1 MKEITIFL
9 IDDNLYF
16 LNAAI
21 DFIETNPEFKV
32 LGYSQKG
39 EDAFDNVIA
48 QNPDVFIID
57 YVMAGMNGIE
67 VTRIIKKMKSPPIVI
82 IVTQF
87 DSQDYRE
94 QALRNGADGFV
105 PKAKFGDKI
114 IPLIRSLV
122 EEKTNN
128 SKNNA

>member
-1 MKEITIFL
+1 MEEKSIYL

-16 LNAAI
+16 LKAAI
-21 DFIETNPEFKV
+21 EFIQTDPQLKV
-32 LGYSQKG
+32 LGYSQNG
-39 EDAFDNVIA
+39 EEAFDKLKE
-48 QNPDVFIID
+48 QNPDVIIID

-67 VTRIIKKMKSPPIVI
+67 VTRIIKKFKSPPIVI

-105 PKAKFGDKI
+105 PKAKFGDEI
-114 IPLIRSLV
+114 IPLIHSLV
-122 EEKTNN
+122 KV
-128 SKNNA
+128 KKGQ